1 MIVDAATGRIE
12 RTMIR
17 LENEDIVAA
26 LSTEYTLDD
35 KLKLWVPA
43 VFSEAYTGRVG
54 GVREMIR
61 CEARYTNYRR
71 FEVTGRVKVVRPAYL
86 RPLTRGSRRCHGAHG
101 V

>member
-35 KLKLWVPA
+35 KLKLWVP
-43 VFSEAYTGRVG
+43 SGIQRG
-54 GVREMIR
+54 L
-61 CEARYTNYRR
+61 
-71 FEVTGRVKVVRPAYL
+71 L
-86 RPLTRGSRRCHGAHG
+86 RPGGRRAGNDPVRGEIHELPEI
-101 V
+101 